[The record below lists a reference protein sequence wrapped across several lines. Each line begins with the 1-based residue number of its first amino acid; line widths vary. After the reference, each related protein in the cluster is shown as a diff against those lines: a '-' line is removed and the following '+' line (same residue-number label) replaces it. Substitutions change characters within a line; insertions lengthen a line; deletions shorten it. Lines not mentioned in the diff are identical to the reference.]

1 MRASVVDAPGGP
13 EVLHLASVAEPKPGP
28 GQVLV
33 RQTVAGINYI
43 DTSVRR
49 GRIPHELPFVPG
61 REGVGAIE
69 AVGGDIDGWRVGER
83 VGYSETPHLGG
94 YAELNVVPVNELVR
108 IPGDIDDATACALM
122 LQGITAQY
130 LCADAYRVKP
140 GDAVL
145 VHAAAG
151 GVGALL
157 VQLAKARGATVIATA
172 GGPEKVA
179 LAREAGADH
188 AIDYRAADFAP
199 VVREITGGA
208 GVAAV
213 YDSVG
218 ADTWE
223 RSLASLRRRGTLV
236 LYGASSGRVPPLD
249 IQRLGSGGSL
259 YVTRPTATD
268 FKREPVEFA
277 ARTGEL
283 FRRVRD
289 GSLRARIGARYP
301 LAEAASAHRIWRRER
316 RPASCC
322 WTFDSSGRD

>member
-1 MRASVVDAPGGP
+1 MR
-13 EVLHLASVAEPKPGP
+13 
-28 GQVLV
+28 
-33 RQTVAGINYI
+33 NI

-49 GRIPHELPFVPG
+49 GRIPHDVPFVPG
-61 REGVGAIE
+61 REGVGFIE
-69 AVGGDIDGWRVGER
+69 ALGESVECWRIGER

-94 YAELNVVPVNELVR
+94 YAELNVVPAGELVR
-108 IPGDIDDATACALM
+108 IPDDVDDATACALM

-130 LCADAYRVKP
+130 LCADAYRVAP
-140 GDAVL
+140 GDTVL

-188 AIDYRAADFAP
+188 AIDYRAEDFAP
-199 VVREITGGA
+199 RVREITGGA
-208 GVAAV
+208 GVAAA
-213 YDSVG
+213 YDAVG

-223 RSLASLRRRGTLV
+223 RSMASLRRRGTLV
-236 LYGASSGRVPPLD
+236 LYGASSGRIPPLD

-268 FKREPVEFA
+268 FKRDPAELA
-277 ARTGEL
+277 ARTDEL
-283 FRRVRD
+283 FRRTRD
-289 GSLRARIGARYP
+289 GSLRVRIGARYP
-301 LAEAASAHRIWRRER
+301 LADAASAHRDLEARATTGKLLLEI
-316 RPASCC
+316 
-322 WTFDSSGRD
+322 

>member
-1 MRASVVDAPGGP
+1 MRASVVDAPGEP
-13 EVLHLASVAEPKPGP
+13 EVLHLAEIADPVPAP

-33 RQTVAGINYI
+33 RQTVAGVNYI

-49 GRIPHELPFVPG
+49 GRIPHDLPFVPG
-61 REGVGAIE
+61 REGVGTIVALGAGVE
-69 AVGGDIDGWRVGER
+69 GWRAGER

-94 YAELNVVPVNELVR
+94 YAELNAVPAGELVR
-108 IPGDIDDATACALM
+108 IPDDIDDATACALM

-130 LCADAYRVKP
+130 LCADAYAVKP
-140 GDAVL
+140 GDTVL

-179 LAREAGADH
+179 LARESGADH
-188 AIDYRAADFAP
+188 AIDYRAGDFAP
-199 VVREITGGA
+199 AVREITGGE

-213 YDSVG
+213 YDAVG

-223 RSLASLRRRGTLV
+223 RSLASLRRRGVLV
-236 LYGASSGRVPPLD
+236 LYGASSGRIPPLD

-268 FKREPVEFA
+268 FKRTPEELA
-277 ARTGEL
+277 GRTGEL
-283 FRRVRD
+283 FGRVRD
-289 GSLRARIGARYP
+289 GSLRVRIGARYA
-301 LAEAASAHRIWRRER
+301 LGDAARAHRDLE
-316 RPASCC
+316 
-322 WTFDSSGRD
+322 GRATTGKLLLEV